1 MSVLQYSYSFRT
13 PRSAMYFIILFATVV
28 QVLAHDAPV
37 QIDSLPISAN
47 FKPLKGGSTL
57 VDRDRARFRSLF
69 TRHEKRAQS
78 VGLKNTAVHY
88 TLNVGFGSPP
98 TYYELLI
105 DTGSAYTWIGAAK
118 KYVETKT
125 STRQTNQS
133 FYAAYGSGSAV
144 GAHYKDQVTLSPSL
158 VISNKSFGV
167 ASSTDGVDGSFDGIL
182 RVLPVAHH
190 TYTTNPVAVSGLG
203 PTGLGKNV
211 VTPNNGKPVPTI
223 MDALLA
229 QKKIEHN
236 MFGISF
242 TPTKSRGTIDGELTF
257 GGYNA
262 QKLTGKL
269 NWYGNQ
275 TLQSSSTG
283 VVDTGTTL
291 IYITP
296 KAFKVYSESLP
307 GSKIDQ
313 STKLLEIP
321 KDSVGKMK
329 SLFFVI
335 NGIPYEFTPN
345 AQLWPRTLNTALGG
359 KADAYY
365 SVISP
370 LSDFEADTGSSF
382 INGYAFLERFYS
394 AYDASKSMIG
404 FATTSSTTAEIN

>member
-1 MSVLQYSYSFRT
+1 
-13 PRSAMYFIILFATVV
+13 MYFIILFATVV

-78 VGLKNTAVHY
+78 VGLKNTAVSQLALSIECDVKELAPGALH
-88 TLNVGFGSPP
+88 VERCMWQIFIDSWVID
-98 TYYELLI
+98 ELLI

-118 KYVETKT
+118 KYVETKA
-125 STRQTNQS
+125 SIRQTNQS

-182 RVLPVAHH
+182 
-190 TYTTNPVAVSGLG
+190 GLG

-269 NWYGNQ
+269 NW